1 MKMDSFWEG
10 AEVISQYTRADAIND
25 GQLIDVTETAKEAGF
40 LYPVAVTQAVWA
52 DYVVP
57 DERSRK
63 YGQDE
68 VGRLWDILWMLKYA
82 IKRSEGGSIVFYDL
96 HMIMK
101 ERKLRRIK
109 LKSICHPGDTGEPV
123 ITIMTPDED

>member
-1 MKMDSFWEG
+1 MKSIWEG
-10 AEVISQYTRADAIND
+10 AEIISQYTRADAIED

-40 LYPVAVTQAVWA
+40 LYPVAITQAVWA

-57 DERSRK
+57 DERARK

-68 VGRLWDILWMLKYA
+68 AGRLWDILWMLKYA
-82 IKRSEGGSIVFYDL
+82 IKKGEGGSTLFFNV

-101 ERKLRRIK
+101 EKNKRLVR

>member
-1 MKMDSFWEG
+1 MDPFWEG
-10 AEVISQYTRADAIND
+10 AEIISKYTRADAIDD
-25 GQLIDVTETAKEAGF
+25 GYLVDVTETAKEAGF
-40 LYPVAVTQAVWA
+40 LYPVAVTRTVW
-52 DYVVP
+52 DGYVVP

-68 VGRLWDILWMLKYA
+68 AGRLWDILWMLKYA
-82 IKRSEGGSIVFYDL
+82 IKKGSGSTTLLFDVHIIL
-96 HMIMK
+96 QK
-101 ERKLRRIK
+101 KNKRLIK

>member
-1 MKMDSFWEG
+1 MDPFWDG
-10 AEVISQYTRADAIND
+10 AEIISKYTRADAIDD
-25 GQLIDVTETAKEAGF
+25 GYLVDVTETAKEAGF
-40 LYPVAVTQAVWA
+40 LYPVAVTRTVW
-52 DYVVP
+52 DGYVVP
-57 DERSRK
+57 DDRSRK

-68 VGRLWDILWMLKYA
+68 AGRLWDILWMLKYA
-82 IKRSEGGSIVFYDL
+82 IKRSEGGSIVYYDL

-101 ERKLRRIK
+101 EKKLRHIK